1 MKRKH
6 RLIFGRDSSNS
17 DKKIIYITSPIF
29 NDSFKLNY
37 NNIKDLSDNRIILS
51 GLLNFT
57 NLITSSIGIT
67 ESNLFNNTKLF
78 FSDDKIDNTRLI
90 FKKYDNRISGSNIK
104 HKDYLVNYSDI
115 SNLNELGV
123 SKFDITIGDNT
134 DSNSNLDNNFNIDLV
149 VENSY
154 KYTNYYKIDLSNYSV
169 FEITNT
175 NNFINSINS
184 INPIRS
190 DNNNNDIDN
199 YIYFN
204 KLYDIN
210 DDLFVEKNFNNIKYN
225 NDLYFYTKKNIETT
239 IDISY
244 NNTNYN
250 INFSVINTKLKKNK
264 IYFTKQI
271 DNQYNNYSKTLIK
284 INGYAINNNN
294 NKLIANIDKNL
305 SNPSKKIVLSLGN
318 GITGITQQSIGK
330 IINIKE
336 SNKNKIIFKNST
348 HHNTNNNYLID
359 NSYNYN
365 YAHSFYYR
373 YNTSVSKLDTI
384 DLKNI
389 IDTDTSFNYSLV
401 QDISFT
407 YNNFNLLGF
416 KNFYNNINFYIP
428 NAVIESNI
436 NRTKY
441 TISELSLNIDYKFNY
456 DKSFTDSRYIYIRD
470 NSDNIY
476 NINTINIYNK
486 FTTDT
491 AREYTNIN
499 CIFTWFDPE
508 SEYTPPDYRYPNNNI
523 LITTDPEIDTFSK
536 AIEVL
541 PSRRTANTN
550 SVFIP
555 DINSSNLSRK
565 HIQGLIG
572 LNNVPRL
579 LSIEP
584 KNNDEFIIGRGS
596 TNIDICLTDREKID
610 RKIEST
616 KYKKDKINR
625 NNLPKLLS
633 SRARLKNALN
643 RTSSGKNINISMLN
657 TQQCDI
663 CYNMPVVT
671 PFTMFKTNRGKYM

>member
-1 MKRKH
+1 MKRRH
-6 RLIFGRDSSNS
+6 RLIFGRTTDSN
-17 DKKIIYITSPIF
+17 KKIIYISSCIY
-29 NDSFKLNY
+29 DDEFKLNY
-37 NNIKDLSDNRIILS
+37 NNIQDLSDNRIILS
-51 GLLNFT
+51 GLVELEGKT
-57 NLITSSIGIT
+57 VSTIGIT
-67 ESNLFNNTKLF
+67 ESNLFNNIKLM
-78 FSDDKIDNTRLI
+78 FSDDNIDNPRLI
-90 FKKYDNRISGSNIK
+90 FKKYDNRVPESNIK
-104 HKDYLVNYSDI
+104 YKDYLLKYSDI
-115 SNLNELGV
+115 SDLVQELGI
-123 SKFDITIGDNT
+123 SKFDITIDDNQ
-134 DSNSNLDNNFNIDLV
+134 DNILDYNFNIDLV

-154 KYTNYYKIDLSNYSV
+154 KYTNYYKIDLRNYS
-169 FEITNT
+169 ILNGD
-175 NNFINSINS
+175 NKINSINS
-184 INPIRS
+184 IKL
-190 DNNNNDIDN
+190 DNNIDN
-199 YIYFN
+199 GISFN
-204 KLYDIN
+204 NLYDISN
-210 DDLFVEKNFNNIKYN
+210 NLLVKKNFNNNLYDN
-225 NDLYFYTKKNIETT
+225 NLYFYTKKNIENVF
-239 IDISY
+239 DICN

-250 INFSVINTKLKKNK
+250 INFSVINTKSKKNK
-264 IYFTKQI
+264 IYFIKQI
-271 DNQYNNYSKTLIK
+271 DNLFNSYSKTLIK
-284 INGYAINNNN
+284 INGYAINKNN
-294 NKLIANIDKNL
+294 NKLINNINDLSKN
-305 SNPSKKIVLSLGN
+305 IVLSLGN
-318 GITGITQQSIGK
+318 GITGITQKSIGK
-330 IINIKE
+330 IINIRE
-336 SNKNKIIFKNST
+336 SNKSKIIFKNST
-348 HHNTNNNYLID
+348 NHSTNNNYLID

-373 YNTSVSKLDTI
+373 YNTSISKVDTI

-407 YNNFNLLGF
+407 YVNFNLLGF

-428 NAVIESNI
+428 NII
-436 NRTKY
+436 DNRTKKNRTEY
-441 TISELSLNIDYKFNY
+441 KIISKLSLNIDYKFNY
-456 DKSFTDSRYIYIRD
+456 DKSFKDSQYMYLRD

-476 NINTINIYNK
+476 SINTINIYNK
-486 FTTDT
+486 FKTDT
-491 AREYTNIN
+491 AREYTNVN
-499 CIFTWFDPE
+499 CIYTWFDPE
-508 SEYTPPDYRYPNNNI
+508 NEFTPSDYRYPNNNI
-523 LITTDPEIDTFSK
+523 LITTDSEIDTFSK

-555 DINSSNLSRK
+555 DRNSSNLSRK

-596 TNIDICLTDREKID
+596 TNVDIPLTYREKID

-616 KYKKDKINR
+616 KYKQDKINR

-657 TQQCDI
+657 TQECDI

>member
-1 MKRKH
+1 MKRRH
-6 RLIFGRDSSNS
+6 RLIFGRTTDSN
-17 DKKIIYITSPIF
+17 KKIIYISSCIY
-29 NDSFKLNY
+29 DDEFKLNY
-37 NNIKDLSDNRIILS
+37 NNIQDLSDNRIILS
-51 GLLNFT
+51 GLVELEGKT
-57 NLITSSIGIT
+57 VSTIGIT
-67 ESNLFNNTKLF
+67 ESNLFNNIKLM
-78 FSDDKIDNTRLI
+78 FSDDNIDNPRLI
-90 FKKYDNRISGSNIK
+90 FKKYDNRVPESNIK
-104 HKDYLVNYSDI
+104 YKDYLLKYSDI
-115 SNLNELGV
+115 SDLVQELGI
-123 SKFDITIGDNT
+123 SKFDITIDDNQ
-134 DSNSNLDNNFNIDLV
+134 DNILDYNFNIDLV

-154 KYTNYYKIDLSNYSV
+154 KYTNYYKIDLSNYS
-169 FEITNT
+169 ILNGD
-175 NNFINSINS
+175 NKINSINS
-184 INPIRS
+184 IKL
-190 DNNNNDIDN
+190 DNNIDN
-199 YIYFN
+199 GISFN
-204 KLYDIN
+204 NLYDISN
-210 DDLFVEKNFNNIKYN
+210 NLLVKKNFNNNLYDN
-225 NDLYFYTKKNIETT
+225 NLYFYTKKNIENVF
-239 IDISY
+239 DICN

-250 INFSVINTKLKKNK
+250 INFSVINTKSKKNK
-264 IYFTKQI
+264 IYFIKQI
-271 DNQYNNYSKTLIK
+271 DNLFNSYSKTLIK
-284 INGYAINNNN
+284 INGYAINKNN
-294 NKLIANIDKNL
+294 NKLINNINDLSKN
-305 SNPSKKIVLSLGN
+305 IVLSLGN
-318 GITGITQQSIGK
+318 GITGITQKSIGK
-330 IINIKE
+330 IINIRE
-336 SNKNKIIFKNST
+336 SNKSKIIFKNST
-348 HHNTNNNYLID
+348 NHSTNNNYLID

-373 YNTSVSKLDTI
+373 YNTSISKVDTI

-407 YNNFNLLGF
+407 YVNFNLLGF

-428 NAVIESNI
+428 NII
-436 NRTKY
+436 DNRTKKNRTEY
-441 TISELSLNIDYKFNY
+441 KIISKLSLNIDYKFNY
-456 DKSFTDSRYIYIRD
+456 DKSFKDSQYMYLRD

-476 NINTINIYNK
+476 SINTINIYNK
-486 FTTDT
+486 FKTDT
-491 AREYTNIN
+491 AREYTNVN
-499 CIFTWFDPE
+499 CIYTWFDPE
-508 SEYTPPDYRYPNNNI
+508 NEFTPSDYRYPNNNI
-523 LITTDPEIDTFSK
+523 LITTDSEIDTFSK

-555 DINSSNLSRK
+555 DRNSSNLSRK

-596 TNIDICLTDREKID
+596 TNVDIPLTYREKID

-616 KYKKDKINR
+616 KYKQDKINR

-657 TQQCDI
+657 TQECDI

>member
-1 MKRKH
+1 MKRRH
-6 RLIFGRDSSNS
+6 RLIFGRTTDSN
-17 DKKIIYITSPIF
+17 KKIIYISSCIY
-29 NDSFKLNY
+29 DDEFKLNY
-37 NNIKDLSDNRIILS
+37 NNIQDLSDNRIILS
-51 GLLNFT
+51 GLVELEGKT
-57 NLITSSIGIT
+57 VSTIGIT
-67 ESNLFNNTKLF
+67 ESNLFNNIKLM
-78 FSDDKIDNTRLI
+78 FSDDNIDNPRLI
-90 FKKYDNRISGSNIK
+90 FKKYDNRVPDSNIK
-104 HKDYLVNYSDI
+104 YKDYLLKYSDI
-115 SNLNELGV
+115 SDLVTELGMG
-123 SKFDITIGDNT
+123 KFDITIDDGR
-134 DSNSNLDNNFNIDLV
+134 SNNLDYNFNIDLV

-154 KYTNYYKIDLSNYSV
+154 KYTNYYKIDLSNYS
-169 FEITNT
+169 ILNG
-175 NNFINSINS
+175 NNGNNKINSINS
-184 INPIRS
+184 IKL
-190 DNNNNDIDN
+190 DNNIDN
-199 YIYFN
+199 GISFN
-204 KLYDIN
+204 NLYDISN
-210 DDLFVEKNFNNIKYN
+210 NLLVKKNFNNNLYDN
-225 NDLYFYTKKNIETT
+225 NLYFYTKKNIENVF
-239 IDISY
+239 DICN

-250 INFSVINTKLKKNK
+250 INFSVINTKSKKNK
-264 IYFTKQI
+264 IYFIKQI
-271 DNQYNNYSKTLIK
+271 DNLFNSYSKTLIK
-284 INGYAINNNN
+284 INGYAINKNN
-294 NKLIANIDKNL
+294 NKLINNINDLSKN
-305 SNPSKKIVLSLGN
+305 IVLSLGN
-318 GITGITQQSIGK
+318 GITGITQKSIGK
-330 IINIKE
+330 IINIRE
-336 SNKNKIIFKNST
+336 SNKSKIIFKNST
-348 HHNTNNNYLID
+348 NHSTNNNYLID

-373 YNTSVSKLDTI
+373 YNTSISKVDTI

-407 YNNFNLLGF
+407 YVNFNLLGF

-428 NAVIESNI
+428 NII
-436 NRTKY
+436 DNRTKKNRTEY
-441 TISELSLNIDYKFNY
+441 KIISKLSLNIDYKFNY
-456 DKSFTDSRYIYIRD
+456 DKSFKDSQYMYLRD

-476 NINTINIYNK
+476 SINTINIYNK
-486 FTTDT
+486 FKTDT
-491 AREYTNIN
+491 AREYTNVN
-499 CIFTWFDPE
+499 CIYTWFDPE
-508 SEYTPPDYRYPNNNI
+508 NEFTPSDYRYPNNNI
-523 LITTDPEIDTFSK
+523 LITTDSEIDTFSK

-555 DINSSNLSRK
+555 DRNSSNLSRK

-596 TNIDICLTDREKID
+596 TNVDIPLTYREKID

-616 KYKKDKINR
+616 KYKQDKINR

-657 TQQCDI
+657 TQECDI

>member
-1 MKRKH
+1 MKKKH
-6 RLIFGRDSSNS
+6 RLIFGRDKLNP
-17 DKKIIYITSPIF
+17 DKKIIYISSPIF

-51 GLLNFT
+51 GLLNLESF
-57 NLITSSIGIT
+57 IASSIGIT
-67 ESNLFNNTKLF
+67 ESNLFNNTKLM
-78 FSDDKIDNTRLI
+78 FSDDKIDNPRLI
-90 FKKYDNRISGSNIK
+90 FKKYDNRVSDSNIK

-123 SKFDITIGDNT
+123 FKFDITRDDNI
-134 DSNSNLDNNFNIDLV
+134 DYNFNIDLV

-154 KYTNYYKIDLSNYSV
+154 KYTNYYNIDLTKYSI
-169 FEITNT
+169 FENKVT
-175 NNFINSINS
+175 NNFINLINS
-184 INPIRS
+184 ISS

-199 YIYFN
+199 YINFN
-204 KLYDIN
+204 KLYDISN
-210 DDLFVEKNFNNIKYN
+210 YLFVEKNFNNIIYN

-250 INFSVINTKLKKNK
+250 INFSVINTKSKKNK

-294 NKLIANIDKNL
+294 NKLIASIDNNISNL
-305 SNPSKKIVLSLGN
+305 SKKIVLSLGN
-318 GITGITQQSIGK
+318 GITGITQKSIGK

-348 HHNTNNNYLID
+348 YSANNKYLID
-359 NSYNYN
+359 NSFNYS

-428 NAVIESNI
+428 NTVIEPSNI

-441 TISELSLNIDYKFNY
+441 TISDLSLNIDYKFNY
-456 DKSFTDSRYIYIRD
+456 NKSFTDFRYMYIRD

-508 SEYTPPDYRYPNNNI
+508 SEYTPPDYRYPYNNI

-555 DINSSNLSRK
+555 DRNSSNLSRK

-596 TNIDICLTDREKID
+596 TNIDICLTDRKKID

-616 KYKKDKINR
+616 KYKQDKINR

-643 RTSSGKNINISMLN
+643 RTSSEKNINISMLN
-657 TQQCDI
+657 RQECDI
-663 CYNMPVVT
+663 CYNIPIIT
-671 PFTMFKTNRGKYM
+671 PFTMFKTNRGKYI